1 MFPFCIWYNH
11 SNPKQLKS
19 HFKHNIQIARAV
31 LETSAPLQLFKLNFH
46 YMWQYRWPPYVSWYY
61 FGINYFHLYNDI
73 GSFWFDCAQI
83 TNNNTPLSS
92 VHDRGLGVS
101 EPSHI
106 LPKVSIKFEFKLLQ
120 YLILLSWFKLYT
132 LRQLQN

>member
-1 MFPFCIWYNH
+1 MIQSFKSKAIKISLQTQYTNCKSRCLKHLLHYNYL
-11 SNPKQLKS
+11 SWI
-19 HFKHNIQIARAV
+19 FITCDNIDD
-31 LETSAPLQLFKLNFH
+31 PH
-46 YMWQYRWPPYVSWYY
+46 VSWYY

-83 TNNNTPLSS
+83 TNNNTLLSS
-92 VHDRGLGVS
+92 VHDRGWGVS